1 MTSPTEGS
9 TGTLDTRS
17 WTYLAPKEPGREYV
31 WMSPMD
37 YKRVRIGWLAKQL
50 RLLAAE
56 GDQSPASVEQSVAL
70 ALSEWPV
77 SVEELKG
84 IYRARL

>member
-1 MTSPTEGS
+1 MTSLTGVS
-9 TGTLDTRS
+9 MGTLDTNFN
-17 WTYLAPKEPGREYV
+17 
-31 WMSPMD
+31 PMA
-37 YKRVRIGWLAKQL
+37 YKRARIGWLAKQL

-56 GDQSPASVEQSVAL
+56 GNVSAASVEQSVAL

-84 IYRARL
+84 MYRARL

>member
-1 MTSPTEGS
+1 M
-9 TGTLDTRS
+9 
-17 WTYLAPKEPGREYV
+17 A
-31 WMSPMD
+31 
-37 YKRVRIGWLAKQL
+37 YKRARIGWLAKQL

-56 GDQSPASVEQSVAL
+56 GNVSAASVEQSVAL

-84 IYRARL
+84 MYRARL